1 MVAALDAVGEVGRS
15 VPLGVAVSGV
25 AGLIAGRY
33 RLISRLGGGAMG
45 VVWQAYDEVL
55 HRIVA
60 IKQLVLPSGLSA
72 TDSDEVTSL
81 VMREGRITARLQ
93 HPHAIAIHD
102 VVVHYG
108 HPCLIME
115 YLPSRSLATV
125 LSTHGVLVPEAVA
138 SIGNQISSALAVA
151 HEAGVVHRDI
161 KPGNVLLADDGT
173 AKITDFGVS
182 HAMGDPTVTA
192 PGILVGTPAYL
203 APEVAQ
209 GGRAGFASDVFSL
222 GSTLY
227 TALEGTPPF
236 GIDDNAV
243 ALLHRVTSGE
253 IIPPRRCGAL
263 TPLLLHL
270 LQRDPQ
276 DRPTMRQAQAVL
288 AMLDEGLARSHGSLS
303 ACTLPLSQLD
313 PPVQP
318 LPSFPPSS
326 VAPAAPEPTHST
338 PESPPVDASAG
349 QPPAED
355 DDLDPPAQPLPS
367 SPPSSLAPVAPEQ
380 TPSTAGSTPVDASAD
395 QRPAE
400 DDDLGLGAQVLL
412 VVAIV
417 VAALTV
423 GVLVTLFVGHG
434 PVPSSRAAAFARPSD
449 VPALN
454 LQALPVQPELGE
466 PSTGTPPPTPVIP
479 VDSQGTSEQSPKTII
494 DYQAPTPGSPPV
506 ARNRL
511 TTDAQQNYAGDVT
524 KYRIQRR
531 QSFREPNR
539 SWDRHQ
545 GWSGKNRY
553 NHH

>member
-1 MVAALDAVGEVGRS
+1 MVAALDAVGKVERS
-15 VPLGVAVSGV
+15 VPLGVAVCGV

-33 RLISRLGGGAMG
+33 RLVSRLGGGAMG
-45 VVWQAYDEVL
+45 VVWQAYDEAL

-60 IKQLVLPSGLSA
+60 IKQLVVPSGLSA
-72 TDSDEVTSL
+72 TAGDEVTSL

-102 VVVHYG
+102 VVQHYG

-138 SIGNQISSALAVA
+138 SIGNQISSALAAA

-209 GGRAGFASDVFSL
+209 GETAGFASDVFSL

-253 IIPPRRCGAL
+253 VIPPRRCGAL

-303 ACTLPLSQLD
+303 ACTLPLSRLD

-318 LPSFPPSS
+318 LPSFPPGS

-338 PESPPVDASAG
+338 LGSTPADASAG

-380 TPSTAGSTPVDASAD
+380 TPSTAGSTPVDAPAG
-395 QRPAE
+395 QPPAE
-400 DDDLGLGAQVLL
+400 HDDLGSLRAQLLLLGAII
-412 VVAIV
+412 A
-417 VAALTV
+417 AALMSV
-423 GVLVTLFVGHG
+423 VLVTLFVG
-434 PVPSSRAAAFARPSD
+434 PIPSTQAAGLARISD
-449 VPALN
+449 IPARN
-454 LQALPVQPELGE
+454 VQGFPVQPELGE
-466 PSTGTPPPTPVIP
+466 PSTGTSPPTPVIP

-494 DYQAPTPGSPPV
+494 DYQAPTAGSPPV
-506 ARNRL
+506 ARNRF

-524 KYRIQRR
+524 KYRLQR
-531 QSFREPNR
+531 QQGFREPNR